1 MRMSQLMTKTLRQ
14 APAEADTIS
23 HQLLVRAGM
32 VHQVASGIYSY
43 LPLGWRVLRNLEQI
57 IREELDRAGSQEL
70 LMPVL
75 QPYELWERTGR
86 DQAFGRSLFSLTDRR
101 ERRLCL
107 GPTHEE
113 IITELVRHQVR
124 SYRDLPLLLYQIQTK
139 FRDEPRPRGGLLRV
153 REFPMMDLYSFD
165 TDEEGLD
172 ASYQKMRRAY
182 LNIFE
187 RCALPTMEVEAD
199 SGAIGGKDSHEF
211 MVVAES
217 GEDVIFHC
225 QQCKYAANMEKA
237 QSAKPDGNH
246 EPLKQTEEIAT
257 PGMKSIDEVAGY
269 LGIPKRQTLKAV
281 FYASDVS
288 LVFVVIRGDLEVN
301 ETKLKNALKCADLQ
315 LAGEDRVRQT
325 GLVAGSASPIG
336 LSGVRTIADD
346 SIKLGTN
353 FVAGANRPD
362 YHLKNVNYP
371 RDFQVDMML
380 DIAVAQPGQGCPRCG
395 SALVST
401 RGIEAGHIF
410 KLGTVFSDEL
420 GAYFLDQKGETRPI
434 IMGCYGI
441 GVGRLM
447 AAAIEQNHD
456 DKGIVWPVP
465 LAPYH
470 VYLCAL
476 GADNT
481 DTASKANNL
490 YAELESRGVSVLL
503 DDRQESPG
511 VKFND
516 ADLLGMPLRLVVSP
530 RTLKSRSAELKWRH
544 SEQSELLPLEGLAP
558 RIEELVRPC
567 SRTRNPSQG
576 LPPS

>member
-1 MRMSQLMTKTLRQ
+1 MRISQLMTRTLRQ
-14 APAEADTIS
+14 APSEADTVS

-32 VHQVASGIYSY
+32 VHQVASGIYAY

-57 IREELDRAGSQEL
+57 IRDELDRAGGQEL

-75 QPYELWERTGR
+75 QPYELWEKTGR
-86 DQAFGRSLFSLTDRR
+86 HQAFGQSLFRLTDRR

-153 REFPMMDLYSFD
+153 REFSMMDLYSFD
-165 TDEEGLD
+165 TDDEGLD
-172 ASYQKMRRAY
+172 VSYQKMRRAY

-187 RCALPTMEVEAD
+187 RCGLPTMEVEAD

-217 GEDVIFHC
+217 GEDVIIHC
-225 QQCKYAANMEKA
+225 QQCRYAANMEKA

-246 EPLKQTEEIAT
+246 EPLKQKEEIAT
-257 PGMKSIDEVAGY
+257 PGMKSIEEVAGY

-281 FYASDVS
+281 FYTADGS
-288 LVFVVIRGDLEVN
+288 LVFVAIRGDLEVN

-315 LAGEDRVRQT
+315 LAGEDRVRQS
-325 GLVAGSASPIG
+325 GLVAGSASPVG
-336 LSGVRTIADD
+336 LSGIKTVADD
-346 SIKLGTN
+346 SVKMGTN

-371 RDFQVDMML
+371 GDFHIDMML
-380 DIAVAQPGQGCPRCG
+380 DIAVAQPGQGCPKCG
-395 SALVST
+395 AALVST

-410 KLGTVFSDEL
+410 KLGTVFSEEL
-420 GAYFLDQKGETRPI
+420 GANFLDQKGEMKPI

-465 LAPYH
+465 LAPYGI
-470 VYLCAL
+470 YFCLL
-476 GADNT
+476 GADNAEVAA
-481 DTASKANNL
+481 TAEKL
-490 YAELESRGVSVLL
+490 YSDLEARGLGVLL

-516 ADLLGMPLRLVVSP
+516 ADLIGIPLRLVVSP
-530 RTLKSRSAELKWRH
+530 RTLKSKSAELKWRDK
-544 SEQSELLPLEGLAP
+544 EQSELVPLESIAQ
-558 RIEELVRPC
+558 RIEQLLTLRATP
-567 SRTRNPSQG
+567 
-576 LPPS
+576 

>member
-1 MRMSQLMTKTLRQ
+1 TG
-14 APAEADTIS
+14 S

-32 VHQVASGIYSY
+32 VHQVASGIYAY

-57 IREELDRAGSQEL
+57 IRDELDRAGGQEL

-75 QPYELWERTGR
+75 QPYELWEKTGR
-86 DQAFGRSLFSLTDRR
+86 HQAFGQSLFRLTDRR

-153 REFPMMDLYSFD
+153 REFSMMDLYSFD
-165 TDEEGLD
+165 TDDEGLD
-172 ASYQKMRRAY
+172 VSYQKMRRAY

-187 RCALPTMEVEAD
+187 RCGLPTMEVEAD

-217 GEDVIFHC
+217 GEDVIIHC
-225 QQCKYAANMEKA
+225 QQCRYAANMEKA

-246 EPLKQTEEIAT
+246 EPLKDKEEIAT
-257 PGMKSIDEVAGY
+257 PGMKSIEEVAGY

-281 FYASDVS
+281 FYTADGS
-288 LVFVVIRGDLEVN
+288 LVFVAIRGDLEVN

-315 LAGEDRVRQT
+315 LAGEDRVRQS
-325 GLVAGSASPIG
+325 GLVAGSASPVG
-336 LSGVRTIADD
+336 LSGIKTVADD
-346 SIKLGTN
+346 SVKMGTN

-371 RDFQVDMML
+371 GDFHIDMML
-380 DIAVAQPGQGCPRCG
+380 DIAVAQPGQGCPKCG
-395 SALVST
+395 AALVST

-410 KLGTVFSDEL
+410 KLGTVFSEEL
-420 GAYFLDQKGETRPI
+420 GANFLDQKGEMKPI

-465 LAPYH
+465 LAPYGI
-470 VYLCAL
+470 YFCLL
-476 GADNT
+476 GADNAEVAA
-481 DTASKANNL
+481 TAEKL
-490 YAELESRGVSVLL
+490 YSDLEARGLGVLL

-516 ADLLGMPLRLVVSP
+516 ADLIGIPLRLVVSP
-530 RTLKSRSAELKWRH
+530 RTLKSKSAELKWRDK
-544 SEQSELLPLEGLAP
+544 EQSELVPLESIAQ
-558 RIEELVRPC
+558 RIEQLLTLRATP
-567 SRTRNPSQG
+567 
-576 LPPS
+576 

>member
-1 MRMSQLMTKTLRQ
+1 MTRTLRQ
-14 APAEADTIS
+14 APSEADTVS

-32 VHQVASGIYSY
+32 VHQVASGIYAY

-57 IREELDRAGSQEL
+57 IRDELDRAGGQEL

-75 QPYELWERTGR
+75 QPYELWEKTGR
-86 DQAFGRSLFSLTDRR
+86 HQAFGQSLFSLTDRR

-172 ASYQKMRRAY
+172 VSYQKMRRAY

-187 RCALPTMEVEAD
+187 RCGLPTMEVEAD

-217 GEDVIFHC
+217 GEDVIIHC
-225 QQCKYAANMEKA
+225 QQCRYAANMEKA

-246 EPLKQTEEIAT
+246 EPLKDKEEIAT
-257 PGMKSIDEVAGY
+257 PGMKSIEEVAGY

-281 FYASDVS
+281 FYTADGS
-288 LVFVVIRGDLEVN
+288 LVFVAIRGDLEVN

-315 LAGEDRVRQT
+315 LAGEDRVRQS
-325 GLVAGSASPIG
+325 GLVAGSASPVG
-336 LSGVRTIADD
+336 LSGIKTVADD
-346 SIKLGTN
+346 SVKMGTN

-371 RDFQVDMML
+371 GDFHIDMML
-380 DIAVAQPGQGCPRCG
+380 DIAVAQPGQGCPKCG
-395 SALVST
+395 AALVST

-410 KLGTVFSDEL
+410 KLGTVFSEEL
-420 GAYFLDQKGETRPI
+420 GANFLDQKGEMKPI

-465 LAPYH
+465 LAPYGI
-470 VYLCAL
+470 YFCLL
-476 GADNT
+476 GADNAEVAA
-481 DTASKANNL
+481 TAEKL
-490 YAELESRGVSVLL
+490 YSDLEARGLGVLL

-516 ADLLGMPLRLVVSP
+516 ADLIGIPLRLVVSP
-530 RTLKSRSAELKWRH
+530 RTLKSKSAELKWRDK
-544 SEQSELLPLEGLAP
+544 EQSELVPLESIAQ
-558 RIEELVRPC
+558 RIEQLLTLRATP
-567 SRTRNPSQG
+567 
-576 LPPS
+576 

>member
-1 MRMSQLMTKTLRQ
+1 MRVSQLLTKTLRQ

-32 VHQVASGIYSY
+32 VHQVVSGVYSY

-57 IREELDRAGSQEL
+57 IRNELDKAGGQEL
-70 LMPVL
+70 MMPVL
-75 QPYELWERTGR
+75 QPFELWERTGR
-86 DQAFGRSLFSLTDRR
+86 HRSFGQSLFSLTDRR
-101 ERRLCL
+101 GRKLCL

-113 IITELVRHQVR
+113 IVTELVRHQVR

-165 TDEEGLD
+165 TDEAGLD
-172 ASYQKMRRAY
+172 ISYQKIRQAY
-182 LNIFE
+182 INIFD
-187 RCALPTMEVEAD
+187 RCSLPTMEVEAD

-211 MVVAES
+211 MVITES
-217 GEDVIFHC
+217 GEDMIIHC
-225 QQCKYAANMEKA
+225 HYCKYAANMEKA
-237 QSAKPDGNH
+237 QSIKAGGEH
-246 EPLKQTEEIAT
+246 EPLQPVEEIAT
-257 PGMKSIDEVAGY
+257 PNKKSIEEVADF
-269 LGIPKRQTLKAV
+269 LRVPRSSTLKAV
-281 FYASDVS
+281 LYLADGN
-288 LVFVVIRGDLEVN
+288 LVFVIIRGDLEVN
-301 ETKLKNALKCADLQ
+301 ETKLKNALKCSDLQ
-315 LAGEDRVRQT
+315 LASEDRMRQA

-336 LSGVRTIADD
+336 LSDIKTVADD

-353 FVAGANRPD
+353 FVAGANKPD
-362 YHLKNVNYP
+362 YHLRHVNYP

-380 DIAVAQPGQGCPRCG
+380 DIAVAQSGQGCPKCG
-395 SALVST
+395 KALAST

-410 KLGTVFSDEL
+410 KLGTVFSEEL
-420 GAYFLDQKGETRPI
+420 GAFFLDQKGETKPI

-456 DKGIVWPVP
+456 GKGIVWPVP
-465 LAPYH
+465 LAPYL

-476 GADNT
+476 GTDNADVVIAT
-481 DTASKANNL
+481 EKL
-490 YAELESRGVSVLL
+490 YADLKGKGFEVLF

-516 ADLLGMPLRLVVSP
+516 ADLLGIPIRLVVSP
-530 RTLKSRSAELKWRH
+530 RTLKSQSAELKWRH
-544 SEQSELLPLEGLAP
+544 KEQSELLPLEGIGG
-558 RIEELVRPC
+558 RIQTLLVA
-567 SRTRNPSQG
+567 
-576 LPPS
+576 

>member
-1 MRMSQLMTKTLRQ
+1 MRISQLMTRTLRQ
-14 APAEADTIS
+14 APAEADTVS

-32 VHQVASGIYSY
+32 VHQVASGIYAY

-57 IREELDRAGSQEL
+57 IRDELDRAGGQEL

-86 DQAFGRSLFSLTDRR
+86 HQAFGQSLFRLTDRR

-172 ASYQKMRRAY
+172 VSYQKMRRAY

-187 RCALPTMEVEAD
+187 RCGLPTMEVEAD

-217 GEDVIFHC
+217 GEDVIIHC

-246 EPLKQTEEIAT
+246 EPLKDKEEIAT
-257 PGMKSIDEVAGY
+257 PGMKSIEEVAGY

-281 FYASDVS
+281 FYTADGN
-288 LVFVVIRGDLEVN
+288 LIFVVTRGDLEVN

-315 LAGEDRVRQT
+315 LAGEDRVRQA
-325 GLVAGSASPIG
+325 GLVAGSASPVG
-336 LSGVRTIADD
+336 LSGIKTVADD
-346 SIKLGTN
+346 SVKMGTN

-362 YHLKNVNYP
+362 HHLKNVNYP
-371 RDFQVDMML
+371 RDFHIDMML
-380 DIAVAQPGQGCPRCG
+380 DIAVAQPGQGCPKCG

-410 KLGTVFSDEL
+410 KLGTVFSEEL
-420 GAYFLDQKGETRPI
+420 GANFLDQKGETKPL

-465 LAPYH
+465 LAPYSI
-470 VYLCAL
+470 YLCLL

-481 DTASKANNL
+481 EVAATAEKL
-490 YAELESRGVSVLL
+490 YADLEARGLEVLL

-516 ADLLGMPLRLVVSP
+516 ADLIGVPLRLVVSP
-530 RTLKSRSAELKWRH
+530 RTLKSKSAELKWRDK
-544 SEQSELLPLEGLAP
+544 EQSELLALEGIAQG
-558 RIEELVRPC
+558 IEQLLTLRATP
-567 SRTRNPSQG
+567 
-576 LPPS
+576 